1 MKVFKFYY
9 GNIFHVIAS
18 ETKATAITK
27 YNEEVG
33 ATFTEIQ
40 EIPDVEWDVKN
51 INVYEDNDFR
61 NVPETVSINDVI
73 NEISGSNGEIL
84 CTNSDYFD

>member
-40 EIPDVEWDVKN
+40 EIQEVEWDVKN

-61 NVPETVSINDVI
+61 KVPEKLSINDVMVG
-73 NEISGSNGEIL
+73 NDPEVL
-84 CTNSDYFD
+84 CTNSEDFD

>member
-33 ATFTEIQ
+33 GTFTEIE
-40 EIPDVEWDVKN
+40 EIPKLEWDVKN

-61 NVPETVSINDVI
+61 KVPEKLSINDVI
-73 NEISGSNGEIL
+73 NEISGSDAEIL
-84 CTNSDYFD
+84 CTNSDDFN